1 MSALLRLRIHASKVH
16 LLLLLYA
23 TTEEMERARPRD
35 FRRDVGH
42 VLSRLRHSGAIHAP
56 DAERVLSQRSLRP
69 RSGEK
74 RAGLHAGRMCGRRSM
89 HLLTAG
95 QFRCLRENE
104 LVPGSKAGLEFTTVT
119 INVPAYLQWL
129 MQRFLSRGGKPVR
142 ARIMHIEQVSLPLA
156 RI

>member
-1 MSALLRLRIHASKVH
+1 
-16 LLLLLYA
+16 
-23 TTEEMERARPRD
+23 
-35 FRRDVGH
+35 
-42 VLSRLRHSGAIHAP
+42 
-56 DAERVLSQRSLRP
+56 
-69 RSGEK
+69 
-74 RAGLHAGRMCGRRSM
+74 M